1 METSFVP
8 VAWNPLK
15 APTLTAAFEKNAA
28 LATADLWATG
38 ADGPEDAIVHSD
50 GSVIVGT
57 ADGMLLRVDGT
68 QVTALANV
76 GGRPLGLEWYGD
88 DVLVCN
94 ADLGLQLV
102 SKSGT
107 VTSLVSAVD
116 DERLVL
122 TNNASVADDGTI
134 YFTESTNRWTL
145 DVYVNDLLEGQTT
158 GRLLVRSPSGELR
171 TLVGDLQFANGVALD
186 GAQES
191 VFFAETGRY
200 RVSRYWLKGD
210 RAGQTDVFLDNLPG
224 FPDNLSF
231 DDGILWVALASP
243 RQGIVDLMNP
253 KPWLRSLAFRMPD
266 ALKPKPLRHGII
278 LGYDDKG
285 TLIHNLQDST
295 GTVAITTSAR
305 FSDGRVFIGSL
316 ADPHVA
322 VYTLG

>member
-1 METSFVP
+1 METSFTP
-8 VAWNPLK
+8 IAWGPPKALPLVD
-15 APTLTAAFEKNAA
+15 AYAENAVLAA
-28 LATADLWATG
+28 ADLWATG
-38 ADGPEDAIVHSD
+38 AEGPEDVIIDTDS
-50 GSVIVGT
+50 SVIVGT
-57 ADGMLLRVDGT
+57 ADGMLLRVVGN
-68 QVTALANV
+68 QATALANV

-88 DVLVCN
+88 DILVCN

-102 SKSGT
+102 TKSGT
-107 VTSLVSAVD
+107 VTSLVSSVD
-116 DERLVL
+116 DDPLVL

-158 GRLLVRSPSGELR
+158 GRLLVRSPSGDLR

-186 GAQES
+186 AAQES

-210 RAGQTDVFLDNLPG
+210 KAGQTDVFLDNLPG

-243 RQGIVDLMNP
+243 RQGIVDLMHP
-253 KPWLRSLAFRMPD
+253 KPWLRSLAFRLPD

-278 LGYDDKG
+278 LGYDNEG

-305 FSDGRVFIGSL
+305 FSDGRLFIGGL

-322 VYTLG
+322 VHRLA

>member
-1 METSFVP
+1 MDTPFDP
-8 VAWNPLK
+8 VAWDAPK
-15 APTLTAAFEKNAA
+15 APPLIDAYEKNQV
-28 LATADLWATG
+28 LAKAELWVSG
-38 ADGPEDAIVHSD
+38 ANGPEDVIVDSD
-50 GSVIVGT
+50 GSVVVGT
-57 ADGMLLRVDGT
+57 ADGMLLQLDGNKA
-68 QVTALANV
+68 TALASV

-88 DVLVCN
+88 DILVCN

-107 VTSLVSAVD
+107 VTSMVSSVD
-116 DERLVL
+116 DEPLVL
-122 TNNASVADDGTI
+122 TNNASVSDDGTI

-158 GRLLVRSPSGELR
+158 GRLLERSPSGDLR
-171 TLVGDLQFANGVALD
+171 TLVGGLQFANGVALD
-186 GAQES
+186 ASQES

-210 RAGQTDVFLDNLPG
+210 KAGQTDVFLDNLPG

-243 RQGIVDLMNP
+243 RQAIVDLMNP
-253 KPWLRSLAFRMPD
+253 KPWMRKLAFRMPD

-278 LGYDDKG
+278 LGYDNEG

-305 FSDGRVFIGSL
+305 FSDGRLFIGSL

-322 VYTLG
+322 VHTLS